1 MVPIRILGVAV
12 VAASLTLS
20 PTAATAMD
28 AQPPVELFVYLVNSE
43 TIVVN
48 LINHTAG
55 TVAYEVAVDTA
66 DLDAKVTDLTVEVAD
81 GTLAPPDAFGVRLW
95 TGSVP
100 SGPFTDQVIQFEF
113 DVIPPGPG
121 VPAVTYSMAVW
132 SQSESVGCKDNVP
145 ANCAV
150 SSYLLHPSLVAAGD
164 PALAKTGAAAGSH
177 PLPPGHSRCSPA
189 QCWRLRHAAV
199 RPGAPDSRW

>member
-1 MVPIRILGVAV
+1 MAV

-66 DLDAKVTDLTVEVAD
+66 DLD
-81 GTLAPPDAFGVRLW
+81 GR
-95 TGSVP
+95 
-100 SGPFTDQVIQFEF
+100 
-113 DVIPPGPG
+113 
-121 VPAVTYSMAVW
+121 
-132 SQSESVGCKDNVP
+132 
-145 ANCAV
+145 
-150 SSYLLHPSLVAAGD
+150 
-164 PALAKTGAAAGSH
+164 
-177 PLPPGHSRCSPA
+177 SPT
-189 QCWRLRHAAV
+189 
-199 RPGAPDSRW
+199 